1 MKNRHILSASILAGL
16 VLLSGTACSASSAPE
31 KPTATASAKATEN
44 ASNDEATATTDVLT
58 TVNGYYSF
66 ISNPESYDKVKTAG
80 AALSGVEASDEQLQA
95 FASDFSEGFQY
106 FDTSDSQSIKNAY
119 KAMMLGTGSLRMGS
133 PVEMTIPADAV
144 TMDGDKATVN
154 TTWLQ
159 VIEDDKELP
168 SKPETSP
175 DSSDVI
181 NLVKKDD
188 GSWVI
193 VAKDSSMK
201 PTSP

>member
-1 MKNRHILSASILAGL
+1 MKNSHILSASILAGL
-16 VLLSGTACSASSAPE
+16 VLLSGTACSANSAPE
-31 KPTATASAKATEN
+31 KPTTTASAQVSDSA
-44 ASNDEATATTDVLT
+44 DEATATTDILA

-66 ISNPESYDKVKTAG
+66 IANPENYDKVKTAG
-80 AALSGVEASDEQLQA
+80 ADLTGVEASDEQLQT

-133 PVEMTIPADAV
+133 PVEMTVPADAV

-154 TTWLQ
+154 TTWVQ
-159 VIEDDKELP
+159 VTEDGKELP
-168 SKPETSP
+168 TKPESNP
-175 DSSDVI
+175 DPSDVI
-181 NLVKKDD
+181 NLVKKED

-201 PTSP
+201 LTSP